1 MDKISMLID
10 QLVNVMVS
18 FGPLGGFLLVLLESV
33 VPPLP
38 LGAIVGLNMLSFGN
52 VFGFLISYIATI
64 IGCIVS
70 FYLFRY
76 LFKDKFIHW
85 CSKSK
90 QETIKKWMDKL
101 SNIDFNVLVV
111 LFALPVTPAFAV
123 NIAGGLSDISA
134 RKYLIALLIGKPA
147 MLLFYGYIAVSFV
160 DSLKDPINFVKVG
173 VLVLVAYIISKIV
186 EKIVKVEE

>member
-1 MDKISMLID
+1 MLID

-18 FGPLGGFLLVLLESV
+18 FGPFGGFLLVLLESV

-85 CSKSK
+85 FSKSK

-134 RKYLIALLIGKPA
+134 RKYLIALVIGKPA

-173 VLVLVAYIISKIV
+173 ALVLVAYIISKIV
-186 EKIVKVEE
+186 EKIVKVEK

>member
-18 FGPLGGFLLVLLESV
+18 FGPFGGFLLVLLESV
-33 VPPLP
+33 FPFLP

-52 VFGFLISYIATI
+52 LFGFLISYIATVF
-64 IGCIVS
+64 GCMAS
-70 FYLFRY
+70 FCLFRY
-76 LFKDKFIHW
+76 LFRDRFIHW
-85 CSKSK
+85 FSKSK
-90 QETIKKWMDKL
+90 QDTIKKWMDKL

-123 NIAGGLSDISA
+123 NIAGGLSDISDK
-134 RKYLIALLIGKPA
+134 KYLIALMIGKPA

-173 VLVLVAYIISKIV
+173 GLVLVAYIISKIV
-186 EKIVKVEE
+186 EKIVKVEK